1 MSSIVSASS
10 SSVLN
15 AGSDWIASAWTAMQD
30 TTQNGILGALQ
41 DSADGTLSD
50 QVANAA
56 NAFATITLNS
66 TSSMSSLIAQIAS
79 QTQQDQQQQKLQDSM
94 DALTAQ
100 QQMVQPTNVLDPF
113 IYFPD
118 GSTIDTNANIM
129 TMSDGTQFDTTTGAK
144 VVDPTSIIQMANG
157 SYLDT
162 KNNILTMSDGTQ
174 IDTVTG
180 IKVSK
185 TA

>member
-1 MSSIVSASS
+1 MSSIISASN

-15 AGSDWIASAWTAMQD
+15 AGSDWIASAWTAMQN

-41 DSADGTLSD
+41 DSADGSLNNQFTT
-50 QVANAA
+50 AA
-56 NAFATITLNS
+56 NAFATITLNNTTS
-66 TSSMSSLIAQIAS
+66 TSSLVAQIAS
-79 QTQQDQQQQKLQDSM
+79 QTQQDQQQKKMQDAM
-94 DALTAQ
+94 DALAAQ

-118 GSTIDTNANIM
+118 GSTIDTNSNIM

-162 KNNILTMSDGTQ
+162 KNNILTMPDGTQ